1 MRKSG
6 SILTAGALLLGLA
19 LFFLPLS
26 AGAASTTTYN
36 TAVPATFA
44 AGVQNTNP
52 NANFTAISCSSPGNC
67 TAAGNFSDATGHT
80 QAFTQ
85 TETNNA
91 WSNGVPATFA
101 AGVQN
106 TNPNANFTA
115 ISCSSPGNCTAA
127 GYFTDATGH
136 TQAFTQS
143 MTTPLPV
150 TTTTPTTTPVVQVAA
165 LAATGTELGSGITLG
180 IAVIG
185 LGGAIVAGTRRK
197 KPQTS

>member
-36 TAVPATFA
+36 TA
-44 AGVQNTNP
+44 
-52 NANFTAISCSSPGNC
+52 
-67 TAAGNFSDATGHT
+67 
-80 QAFTQ
+80 
-85 TETNNA
+85 
-91 WSNGVPATFA
+91 VPATFA